1 MSPLDLM
8 GAIRFFTAALADL
21 RAASVMAEGA
31 APHAALVCFH
41 CKLAAL
47 QMLKGLLAFH
57 GSSAPQA
64 QSVQALLELPP
75 VRAALGSDAPKGLL
89 ELDQYGDELYLSG
102 ALRIAQAEMKQSV
115 EAVTALKERLAKMG
129 YPLPAED

>member
-1 MSPLDLM
+1 MNPLDLM
-8 GAIRFFTAALADL
+8 NAVRFFTAALADL

-41 CKLAAL
+41 CRLAAL

-57 GSSAPQA
+57 GSSAPQT
-64 QSVQALLELPP
+64 QSVQALLELPALH
-75 VRAALGSDAPKGLL
+75 AALGQAAPEGLL

-102 ALRIAQAEMKQSV
+102 ALRVAPGEMRRSV
-115 EAVTALKERLAKMG
+115 EAVTALKERLAGMG
-129 YPLPAED
+129 YPLPTEG